1 MNAPS
6 ELHRFHPECGTTA
19 MTVTKDSGR
28 EPEITAEQAAEQ
40 QRARDWVMARHKLID
55 GMIHNNQMQLKNECA
70 RGGAEIERECA
81 LRDAA
86 RAGAGAEAQ
95 AELERATARLQALQT
110 EHQRLVA
117 EREWLNASLLEFES
131 GPSATERQRSGNA

>member
-1 MNAPS
+1 MKA
-6 ELHRFHPECGTTA
+6 L
-19 MTVTKDSGR
+19 TVKDATGHG
-28 EPEITAEQAAEQ
+28 PPLTAEQAAEL
-40 QRARDWVMARHKLID
+40 QRARDWVIARHRLID

-86 RAGAGAEAQ
+86 RPDAGAEAQ
-95 AELERATARLQALQT
+95 AELERATARLQALQA

-117 EREWLNASLLEFES
+117 ERERLNASLREFES
-131 GPSATERQRSGNA
+131 GPSADERQRSGNA